1 MSSGRPPARAVAK
14 EDGGGPGLR
23 ALLTAPR
30 GFERAFEPDMDEA
43 SETARS
49 EGGRGACKA
58 AGGAAK
64 SSILVVA
71 EAEVDGLGVAA
82 DVDESL
88 DSGESKLPGG
98 ELIVVEAVGIE
109 YGKEPTR
116 QNYRARSI
124 DREQGRNSEALK
136 MFECAIERK

>member
-1 MSSGRPPARAVAK
+1 MSSGRPPALAVAK

-30 GFERAFEPDMDEA
+30 GFEMAFEPDIDGA

-64 SSILVVA
+64 SSILVA
-71 EAEVDGLGVAA
+71 AAEVDGLGVGA
-82 DVDESL
+82 DVDEFL
-88 DSGESKLPGG
+88 DSGEGKLPGG
-98 ELIVVEAVGIE
+98 ELIVVEAVGTK
-109 YGKEPTR
+109 YGKDPTR
-116 QNYRARSI
+116 RNYRT
-124 DREQGRNSEALK
+124 
-136 MFECAIERK
+136 